1 MTTHSRIYEVVKQIP
16 RGSVL
21 SYGDIARLS
30 GTHPRVVGWALHR
43 NPDPEIIPCHRV
55 VFRDGSLS
63 PGYAFGGAG
72 KQREILEKEGV
83 EFNGDKVCMR

>member
-1 MTTHSRIYEVVKQIP
+1 MSVHGRIYEVVRQIP
-16 RGSVL
+16 RGNVL
-21 SYGDIARLS
+21 SYGDVARLS

-43 NPDPEIIPCHRV
+43 NHDPKNIPCHRV

-63 PGYAFGGAG
+63 PGYAFGGAS

-83 EFNGDKVCMR
+83 VFIGDKVIIR